1 MATTEHELCQFIQ
14 DKVREVCALNCFT
27 EWLSDES
34 LVPGD
39 LILINNSFM
48 YRDKIETNKGPYY
61 LALLAK
67 DKGIDKAD
75 LVVAT
80 GSEINANFKRF
91 RKNSN
96 LPSVTSLE
104 EACHQTL
111 STLRR
116 LVFILIGE
124 LDFSKEFSQTIQHSL
139 FDCLVLRPNLDANLV
154 IEGRT
159 IFIKEVSDEESL
171 WNELTAEAK
180 NQGLVEEE
188 LPKNFL
194 QPFINAVRE
203 LRKNCYVN
211 LILPKPHS
219 TSNQTFL
226 DSVIHAFKQSAHE
239 YRESLEK
246 WSSGGYEPQEY
257 TNILRIAYNFAG
269 EAITILR
276 LLVSICDLKPI
287 LLWMTIKEQIDLAEA
302 FRSLP
307 WARTIN
313 KTSFNEYMNL
323 ISGVRNRTFHHLL
336 PFNHTLLVQL
346 DGISLAAKHLRMFPE
361 HSSVRSKNR
370 SGLEYEDRELVEI
383 LSEFTRAEQRFV
395 LPNFWQRNLDVM
407 SATIN
412 LLAATSDALKTLN
425 DIE

>member
-1 MATTEHELCQFIQ
+1 MATTEHDLHQFIRA
-14 DKVREVCALNCFT
+14 KVCEACALDCFT
-27 EWLSDES
+27 EWLSSES

-39 LILINNSFM
+39 LIMINNSFM
-48 YRDKIETNKGPYY
+48 YRDNIETKKSPYY

-67 DKGIDKAD
+67 DKEIDKAQ

-80 GSEINANFKRF
+80 GKEINANFKRF
-91 RKNSN
+91 SKNSN
-96 LPSVTSLE
+96 FPSITSLE

-111 STLRR
+111 SNLRR

-124 LDFSKEFSQTIQHSL
+124 LDFSKEFSITIQHRL
-139 FDCLVLRPNLDANLV
+139 FDSLVLRPNLDTNL
-154 IEGRT
+154 IIDDRN
-159 IFIKEVSDEESL
+159 ILIKEVSDEESL
-171 WNELTAEAK
+171 WNELTNEAK
-180 NQGLVEEE
+180 NKGLVKDE
-188 LPKNFL
+188 LPKDFL
-194 QPFINAVRE
+194 QLFINAVKE
-203 LRKNCYVN
+203 LRKISYIN
-211 LILPKPHS
+211 LIIPDLHS
-219 TSNQTFL
+219 SSSQTFL
-226 DSVIHAFKQSAHE
+226 DSIIYALKQSAHE

-269 EAITILR
+269 EATTILR

-287 LLWMTIKEQIDLAEA
+287 LLWMTIKEQINLAEA
-302 FRSLP
+302 FHSLP

-323 ISGVRNRTFHHLL
+323 IGGVRNRTFHHLL

-346 DGISLAAKHLRMFPE
+346 DGISLAAKYLRLFPE
-361 HSSVRSKNR
+361 FSSARSKNR
-370 SGLEYEDRELVEI
+370 VSLEYEDRELVKI
-383 LSEFTRAEQRFV
+383 LTEFTRSEQRTV

-412 LLAATSDALKTLN
+412 LLAATAVALKMLN